1 MLSAR
6 DRMNIIAAYQ
16 MVGTYRGAAE
26 MCGVTHKTVRRVI
39 ERAQAGEPAAAPP
52 GRARPRNFDEVTDLV
67 FQRVAKSVGRVSA
80 KRLLPVAR
88 AAGYQGRRATS
99 AGWSLSRS
107 SCGGGIITG
116 AGGRRCGHGRVP
128 GDRLD
133 PAGRRAAPVLR
144 GAAVVAVAVCRVR
157 CR

>member
-16 MVGTYRGAAE
+16 MVGTYRGAAQ

-52 GRARPRNFDEVTDLV
+52 GSARPRNFDEVTDLV
-67 FQRVAKSVGRVSA
+67 FQRVDKSVGRVSA

-88 AAGYQGRRATS
+88 AAGLDRIGFRRQADGLPGSWDLRRMSGFDTS
-99 AGWSLSRS
+99 PIHR
-107 SCGGGIITG
+107 
-116 AGGRRCGHGRVP
+116 
-128 GDRLD
+128 
-133 PAGRRAAPVLR
+133 
-144 GAAVVAVAVCRVR
+144 
-157 CR
+157 